1 MPISNFSKLAL
12 VCLALSAGIMP
23 VASQASVVIEFDE
36 VGPNVVATGRGTLDL
51 TAFGNPDETYSL
63 PVLDPTN
70 GKVTIGATNFL
81 GACSLRSHTMVGS
94 ITTVRIKD
102 PHEITPAMWERFAP
116 TPTSAITPSQ
126 FRARLYRAGD
136 WQRFARDRHAFETTV
151 SVGKLGQICF
161 VRMEDRD
168 AMNMSVASRSSMG
181 APGRSCKRILGR
193 SRRMSGYLQG
203 RCIARRPRCWKVSRS
218 THLIYRDH

>member
-23 VASQASVVIEFDE
+23 VASQATVVIEFDE

-81 GACSLRSHTMVGS
+81 GANL
-94 ITTVRIKD
+94 
-102 PHEITPAMWERFAP
+102 
-116 TPTSAITPSQ
+116 
-126 FRARLYRAGD
+126 
-136 WQRFARDRHAFETTV
+136 
-151 SVGKLGQICF
+151 
-161 VRMEDRD
+161 
-168 AMNMSVASRSSMG
+168 SSYG
-181 APGRSCKRILGR
+181 IRPR
-193 SRRMSGYLQG
+193 SRFVGPIGFGFGDLRLSFGGTGDPIGIDGRHGIITVANTYVSGQYLSGTQTYLNTTLAGLGLQPGHTGWYWYTSTPDSSLPSHFDQFVLQFGPPVPELSTWAMMLLGFCGLGWLAYRRKNSPMMS
-203 RCIARRPRCWKVSRS
+203 
-218 THLIYRDH
+218 TE